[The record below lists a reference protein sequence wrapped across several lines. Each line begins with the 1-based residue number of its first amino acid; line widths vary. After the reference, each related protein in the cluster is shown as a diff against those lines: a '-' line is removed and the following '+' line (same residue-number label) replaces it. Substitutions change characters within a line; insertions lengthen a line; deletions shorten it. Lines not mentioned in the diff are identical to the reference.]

1 MTLLEKQQVGDVWV
15 VTVRENRLDAAVARI
30 FREEM
35 KELMEQE
42 GYLRIVLNL
51 SRVAFMD
58 SSGMGAII
66 SVLKIIHPKGGF
78 ALCGVGEMVSKI
90 FRLTRM
96 HKVFKQYETCEE
108 AAAALSADAGTPANQ
123 Q

>member
-1 MTLLEKQQVGDVWV
+1 MTLLEKQQVEDVWV
-15 VTVRENRLDAAVARI
+15 ITVRENRLDAAVARI

-35 KELMEQE
+35 EKLIEHRE
-42 GYLRIVLNL
+42 YLRIVLNL
-51 SRVAFMD
+51 SKVAFMD

-66 SVLKIIHPKGGF
+66 SVLKLIHPKGGF

-96 HKVFKQYETCEE
+96 HKIFKQYETCEE
-108 AAAALSADAGTPANQ
+108 AVAALSAESKATANH
-123 Q
+123 

>member
-1 MTLLEKQQVGDVWV
+1 MALLEKQQVGDVLV
-15 VTVRENRLDAAVARI
+15 VTVRENRLDAAVSRI

-35 KELMEQE
+35 AHFIEQE
-42 GYLRIVLNL
+42 GQLRIVLNL

-66 SVLKIIHPKGGF
+66 SVLKLIHPKGGF
-78 ALCGVGEMVSKI
+78 VLCGVGEMVSKI

-96 HKVFKQYETCEE
+96 HKVFRQYENCEE
-108 AAAALSADAGTPANQ
+108 AVAALSAESKATASH
-123 Q
+123 